1 MATLVV
7 SDDPM
12 VRPETIAE
20 ALDPSV
26 TIESVAIDSPDD
38 IIDAVRTTDAVGL
51 VVDVSS
57 AVPAS
62 VFERCDTLEIVA
74 RAGVG
79 VENIAVK
86 AAAEHG
92 VTVVNVPD
100 YCMEE
105 VSTHAVSMLLAS
117 LRRLKPYDR
126 SVADGEWD
134 WTVGVPIP
142 RLADETIGF
151 LSFGGLAK
159 RTAEKLSG
167 FDCEL
172 VAADPYVESE
182 EMATYGVRKVSSEE
196 LPAVADHLSIH
207 APLTPATR
215 GMIDRDTF
223 ERMSDTGVVVNVGR
237 GGIIDETA
245 LVEALDAGEI
255 AGAAVDV
262 LESEPPETPTLAE
275 RDDVIV
281 TPHAAFYSEA
291 SLTELNEHVGRDI
304 AAVLAGERPD
314 GYIDPDGEWL

>member
-12 VRPETIAE
+12 IRPGTIAE
-20 ALDPSV
+20 ALDSSV
-26 TIESVAIDSPDD
+26 TIETVSINAPDD
-38 IIDAVRTTDAVGL
+38 IIDAVLAADAVGL

-57 AVPAS
+57 PVPAS
-62 VFERCDTLEIVA
+62 VFERCSSLEVVA

-86 AAAEHG
+86 TAAEHG
-92 VTVVNVPD
+92 VTVANVPD

-126 SVADGEWD
+126 SVANGEWD
-134 WTVGVPIP
+134 WTVGVPVP

-167 FDCEL
+167 FDCTL
-172 VAADPYVESE
+172 VAADPYVDSE
-182 EMATYGVRKVSSEE
+182 EMEAYGVQKVSTEE

-207 APLTPATR
+207 APLTPVTR
-215 GMIDRDTF
+215 GMVDRDTF
-223 ERMSDTGVVVNVGR
+223 EQMSDTGVVVNVGR

-245 LVEALDAGEI
+245 LVEALEAGEI
-255 AGAAVDV
+255 AGAAIDV
-262 LESEPPETPTLAE
+262 LETEPPETPTLAE

-304 AAVLAGERPD
+304 AAVLAGERPE
-314 GYIDPDGEWL
+314 GYIDPDAEWL

>member
-12 VRPETIAE
+12 IRPATIAE

-26 TIESVAIDSPDD
+26 TIETVAIDSPDD
-38 IIDAVRTTDAVGL
+38 IIDAVLTTDAVGL

-57 AVPAS
+57 PVPS
-62 VFERCDTLEIVA
+62 TVFERCGSLEIVA

-92 VTVVNVPD
+92 VTVANVPD

-151 LSFGGLAK
+151 VSFGGLAK

-182 EMATYGVRKVSSEE
+182 EMAAYGVRKVSTEE
-196 LPAVADHLSIH
+196 LPTVADHLSIH

-215 GMIDRDTF
+215 GMVDRETF
-223 ERMSDTGVVVNVGR
+223 EQMSDTSVVVNVGR
-237 GGIIDETA
+237 GGIIDEAA

-255 AGAAVDV
+255 GGAAIDV
-262 LESEPPETPTLAE
+262 LETEPPETPTLAE
-275 RDDVIV
+275 RDDVLV
-281 TPHAAFYSEA
+281 TPHAAFYSET
-291 SLTELNEHVGRDI
+291 SVTELNDHVGRDV

-314 GYIDPDGEWL
+314 GYIDPDAEWL